1 MDSLYLWLNIGS
13 LSIPFL
19 YSFHPKLKLYKKWK
33 YMFPSI
39 VIMMF
44 FFIPWD
50 IVFTA
55 NAYWGF
61 NPDYLTGFYIVN
73 LPIEEWLFFVC
84 IPYACIFTHYALLY
98 YFPNMRLGQKA
109 TSYASYGLITIFIIL
124 VITFYD
130 RWYPLINFGY
140 AIVLLS
146 LVLRYQKALL
156 QKYFLTFLVM
166 LVPFFIVNGVLTG
179 SFIEEQIVW
188 YDNTQN
194 MSVRM
199 FTIPVEDSVYA
210 FTMILTPLVLT
221 EFFERKFSNTEKAAS
236 QEDS

>member
-39 VIMMF
+39 VIMMLL
-44 FFIPWD
+44 FISWD

-55 NAYWGF
+55 NGYWGF
-61 NPDYLTGFYIVN
+61 NTDYLTGLYIVN
-73 LPIEEWLFFVC
+73 LPIEEWMFFVC
-84 IPYACIFTHYALLY
+84 IPYACIFTHYALLH
-98 YFPNMRLGQKA
+98 YFPNMQLSEKA
-109 TSYASYGLITIFIIL
+109 TQFITYFLIFVLLLL
-124 VITFYD
+124 VILFYD
-130 RWYPLINFGY
+130 RWYSLINFSY
-140 AIVLLS
+140 AIVLIGLMFA
-146 LVLRYQKALL
+146 YKKALL
-156 QKYFLTFLVM
+156 QKFFLTFLVM
-166 LVPFFIVNGVLTG
+166 LLPFFIVNGILTG

-194 MSVRM
+194 MGIRM

-221 EFFERKFSNTEKAAS
+221 EYFEKKFSVSK
-236 QEDS
+236 

>member
-39 VIMMF
+39 VIMMLL
-44 FFIPWD
+44 FIPWD

-55 NAYWGF
+55 NGYWGF
-61 NPDYLTGFYIVN
+61 NPDYLTGLYIVN
-73 LPIEEWLFFVC
+73 LPIEEWMFFVC
-84 IPYACIFTHYALLY
+84 IPYACIFTHYALLH
-98 YFPNMRLGQKA
+98 YFPNMQLSEKA
-109 TSYASYGLITIFIIL
+109 TQFITYFLIFVLLLL
-124 VITFYD
+124 VILFYD
-130 RWYPLINFGY
+130 RWYSLINFSY
-140 AIVLLS
+140 AIVLIGLM
-146 LVLRYQKALL
+146 LAFKKALL
-156 QKYFLTFLVM
+156 QKFFLTFLVM
-166 LVPFFIVNGVLTG
+166 LLPFFIVNGLLTG

-194 MSVRM
+194 MGIRM

-221 EFFERKFSNTEKAAS
+221 EYFEKKFSVSK
-236 QEDS
+236 

>member
-39 VIMMF
+39 VIMMLL
-44 FFIPWD
+44 FIPWD
-50 IVFTA
+50 IVFTG
-55 NAYWGF
+55 NGYWGF
-61 NPDYLTGFYIVN
+61 NPDYLTGLYIVN
-73 LPIEEWLFFVC
+73 LPIEEWMFFVC
-84 IPYACIFTHYALLY
+84 IPYACIFTHYALLH
-98 YFPNMRLGQKA
+98 YFPNMQLSEKA
-109 TSYASYGLITIFIIL
+109 TQFITYFLIFVLLLL
-124 VITFYD
+124 VILFYD
-130 RWYPLINFGY
+130 RWYSLINFSY
-140 AIVLLS
+140 AIVLIGLM
-146 LVLRYQKALL
+146 LAYKKALL
-156 QKYFLTFLVM
+156 QKFFLTFLVM
-166 LVPFFIVNGVLTG
+166 LLPFFIVNGVLTG

-194 MSVRM
+194 MGIRM

-221 EFFERKFSNTEKAAS
+221 EYFEKKFSVSK
-236 QEDS
+236 

>member
-33 YMFPSI
+33 YIFPSI
-39 VIMMF
+39 VIMMV

-55 NAYWGF
+55 NGYWGF
-61 NPDYLTGFYIVN
+61 NPDYLTGIYIVN
-73 LPIEEWLFFVC
+73 LPIEEWMFFVC
-84 IPYACIFTHYALLY
+84 IPYACIFTHYALLH
-98 YFPNMRLGQKA
+98 YFPNMQLPEKA
-109 TSYASYGLITIFIIL
+109 TQYITYILILILLIL
-124 VITFYD
+124 VIIFYD
-130 RWYPLINFGY
+130 RWYPLINFSY
-140 AIVLLS
+140 AIILLG
-146 LVLRYQKALL
+146 LMLAYEKALL
-156 QKYFLTFLVM
+156 KKFFLTFLVM
-166 LVPFFIVNGVLTG
+166 LIPFFIVNGILTG

-194 MSVRM
+194 MGIRM

-221 EFFERKFSNTEKAAS
+221 EYFEKKFSISK
-236 QEDS
+236 

>member
-39 VIMMF
+39 VIMMLL
-44 FFIPWD
+44 FIPWD
-50 IVFTA
+50 IVFTG
-55 NAYWGF
+55 NGYWGF
-61 NPDYLTGFYIVN
+61 NPDYLTGLYIVN
-73 LPIEEWLFFVC
+73 LPIEEWMFFVC
-84 IPYACIFTHYALLY
+84 IPYACIFTHYALLH
-98 YFPNMRLGQKA
+98 YFPNMQLSEKA
-109 TSYASYGLITIFIIL
+109 TQFITYFLIFVLLLL
-124 VITFYD
+124 VILFYD
-130 RWYPLINFGY
+130 RWYSLINFSY
-140 AIVLLS
+140 AIVLIGLM
-146 LVLRYQKALL
+146 LAYKKALL
-156 QKYFLTFLVM
+156 KKFFLTFLVM
-166 LVPFFIVNGVLTG
+166 LLPFFIVNGVLTG

-194 MSVRM
+194 MGVRM

-221 EFFERKFSNTEKAAS
+221 EYFEKKFSVSK
-236 QEDS
+236 

>member
-39 VIMMF
+39 VIMMLL
-44 FFIPWD
+44 FISWD

-55 NAYWGF
+55 NGYWGF
-61 NPDYLTGFYIVN
+61 NPDYLTGLYIVN
-73 LPIEEWLFFVC
+73 LPIEEWMFFVC
-84 IPYACIFTHYALLY
+84 IPYACIFTHYALLH
-98 YFPNMRLGQKA
+98 YFPNMQLSEKA
-109 TSYASYGLITIFIIL
+109 TQFITYFLIFVLLLL
-124 VITFYD
+124 VILFYD
-130 RWYPLINFGY
+130 RWYSLINFSY
-140 AIVLLS
+140 AIVLIGLM
-146 LVLRYQKALL
+146 LAYKKALL
-156 QKYFLTFLVM
+156 QKFFLTFLVM

-194 MSVRM
+194 MGIRM

-221 EFFERKFSNTEKAAS
+221 EYFEKKFSVSK
-236 QEDS
+236 